1 MTMNRNVEKFPIT
14 IGELIVALSDAA
26 FEVCKEKKDAYF
38 LVALALKHLLGRAHR
53 DKPPIATQL
62 ATGAETER
70 KSICASNRQSVREPL
85 YRQAKA

>member
-1 MTMNRNVEKFPIT
+1 MNRNVEKVPIT
-14 IGELIVALSDAA
+14 IGELVVALSDAA
-26 FEVCKEKKDAYF
+26 FEVCKDKRDAYF
-38 LVALALKHLLGRAHR
+38 LVALALKHLLERAHR

-62 ATGAETER
+62 VAGAETER

>member
-26 FEVCKEKKDAYF
+26 FEVCKDKRDAYF
-38 LVALALKHLLGRAHR
+38 LVALALKHLLERAHR

-62 ATGAETER
+62 VAGAETER